1 MTSGKGLGKGLSALI
16 EVEEE
21 PLVRGIRLRD
31 IDPNPNQPRR
41 EFDPVALSELEESIR
56 QNGVITPITVRR
68 AGERYVII
76 AGERRWRAARA
87 AGLNEIPAYVLDTDE
102 DESFRLALVEN
113 LQRQDLN
120 PIEEAMGYRKL
131 ISDLGLSQEAVSEKV
146 GRSRPYITNS
156 LRLLT
161 LPEPVREMLASGAL
175 TAGHGRALAALDEKK
190 ANEAAKAVIEGDLS
204 VRETEKLV
212 KRLLEGKDK
221 QEPKKDDTLLDV
233 RLCDGERD
241 LLFVTL
247 AGMSIRFPLSSVP
260 VQGRIAAGVR
270 GMTVDADDQV
280 AWVLQPGESDDL
292 VLFSERGWGK
302 RVPQIDF
309 EPQNRGGKGVHC
321 FSFNK
326 NGNNGRRLA
335 GVAAV
340 PRDSGAALL
349 IPQVHSP
356 LTRLSA
362 SEVLLQNKQGR
373 GMPYVMAVLDDLVTG
388 LSVMEDPVSE
398 G

>member
-221 QEPKKDDTLLDV
+221 QEPKKDDTLLLYV
-233 RLCDGERD
+233 RD
-241 LLFVTL
+241 L
-247 AGMSIRFPLSSVP
+247 
-260 VQGRIAAGVR
+260 
-270 GMTVDADDQV
+270 
-280 AWVLQPGESDDL
+280 E
-292 VLFSERGWGK
+292 
-302 RVPQIDF
+302 
-309 EPQNRGGKGVHC
+309 
-321 FSFNK
+321 
-326 NGNNGRRLA
+326 RRLA
-335 GVAAV
+335 STTGHRIAIKHGKKKGKLTIEYYGNEDLE
-340 PRDSGAALL
+340 RICDALSR
-349 IPQVHSP
+349 I
-356 LTRLSA
+356 
-362 SEVLLQNKQGR
+362 ENNK
-373 GMPYVMAVLDDLVTG
+373 
-388 LSVMEDPVSE
+388 
-398 G
+398 

>member
-87 AGLNEIPAYVLDTDE
+87 AGLNEIPAYALDTDE

-161 LPEPVREMLASGAL
+161 LPEPVREMLASGAV

-221 QEPKKDDTLLDV
+221 QEPKKDDTLLLYV
-233 RLCDGERD
+233 RD
-241 LLFVTL
+241 L
-247 AGMSIRFPLSSVP
+247 
-260 VQGRIAAGVR
+260 
-270 GMTVDADDQV
+270 
-280 AWVLQPGESDDL
+280 E
-292 VLFSERGWGK
+292 
-302 RVPQIDF
+302 
-309 EPQNRGGKGVHC
+309 
-321 FSFNK
+321 
-326 NGNNGRRLA
+326 RRLA
-335 GVAAV
+335 SATGHRIAIKHGKKKGKLTIEYYGNEDLE
-340 PRDSGAALL
+340 RICDALSR
-349 IPQVHSP
+349 I
-356 LTRLSA
+356 
-362 SEVLLQNKQGR
+362 ENNK
-373 GMPYVMAVLDDLVTG
+373 
-388 LSVMEDPVSE
+388 
-398 G
+398 

>member
-131 ISDLGLSQEAVSEKV
+131 ISDLGLSQEAASEKV
-146 GRSRPYITNS
+146 GPR
-156 LRLLT
+156 
-161 LPEPVREMLASGAL
+161 
-175 TAGHGRALAALDEKK
+175 
-190 ANEAAKAVIEGDLS
+190 
-204 VRETEKLV
+204 
-212 KRLLEGKDK
+212 
-221 QEPKKDDTLLDV
+221 
-233 RLCDGERD
+233 
-241 LLFVTL
+241 
-247 AGMSIRFPLSSVP
+247 
-260 VQGRIAAGVR
+260 GRI
-270 GMTVDADDQV
+270 
-280 AWVLQPGESDDL
+280 
-292 VLFSERGWGK
+292 
-302 RVPQIDF
+302 
-309 EPQNRGGKGVHC
+309 
-321 FSFNK
+321 
-326 NGNNGRRLA
+326 
-335 GVAAV
+335 
-340 PRDSGAALL
+340 
-349 IPQVHSP
+349 SP
-356 LTRLSA
+356 TPC
-362 SEVLLQNKQGR
+362 GC
-373 GMPYVMAVLDDLVTG
+373 
-388 LSVMEDPVSE
+388 
-398 G
+398 

>member
-221 QEPKKDDTLLDV
+221 QEPKKDDTLLLYV
-233 RLCDGERD
+233 RD
-241 LLFVTL
+241 L
-247 AGMSIRFPLSSVP
+247 
-260 VQGRIAAGVR
+260 
-270 GMTVDADDQV
+270 
-280 AWVLQPGESDDL
+280 E
-292 VLFSERGWGK
+292 
-302 RVPQIDF
+302 
-309 EPQNRGGKGVHC
+309 
-321 FSFNK
+321 
-326 NGNNGRRLA
+326 RRLA
-335 GVAAV
+335 SATGHRIAIKHGKKKGKLTIEYYGNEDLE
-340 PRDSGAALL
+340 RICDALSR
-349 IPQVHSP
+349 I
-356 LTRLSA
+356 
-362 SEVLLQNKQGR
+362 ENNK
-373 GMPYVMAVLDDLVTG
+373 
-388 LSVMEDPVSE
+388 
-398 G
+398 

>member
-41 EFDPVALSELEESIR
+41 EFDPVALNELEESIR

-131 ISDLGLSQEAVSEKV
+131 ISDLGLSQEAASEKV

-221 QEPKKDDTLLDV
+221 QEPKKDDTLLLYV
-233 RLCDGERD
+233 RD
-241 LLFVTL
+241 L
-247 AGMSIRFPLSSVP
+247 
-260 VQGRIAAGVR
+260 
-270 GMTVDADDQV
+270 
-280 AWVLQPGESDDL
+280 E
-292 VLFSERGWGK
+292 
-302 RVPQIDF
+302 
-309 EPQNRGGKGVHC
+309 
-321 FSFNK
+321 
-326 NGNNGRRLA
+326 RRLA
-335 GVAAV
+335 STTGHRIAIKHGKKKGKLTIEYYGNEDLE
-340 PRDSGAALL
+340 RICDALSR
-349 IPQVHSP
+349 I
-356 LTRLSA
+356 
-362 SEVLLQNKQGR
+362 ENNK
-373 GMPYVMAVLDDLVTG
+373 
-388 LSVMEDPVSE
+388 
-398 G
+398 